1 VDDNP
6 AERSLVR
13 RLLPEVA
20 VPEIPADPA
29 EYVRAVEQYRYFEVV
44 SLSNEDFR
52 RTEYYRANA
61 QRQQTASNVTDL
73 DEFLRSLEMRG
84 WIGPIGEVELDRSV
98 QLIGK
103 SNQFNLTTRRHSAA
117 DIQRMLA
124 SPDWVTRVVKLVDRF
139 GDNGLISV
147 LLAHEQD
154 DALAID
160 TWLMSC
166 RVLKR
171 GVEHLLLNN
180 LVIAARERGLKRL
193 TGEFIPTAKNVIV
206 KNHYADLGFTKVE
219 ADGDGRSLWEL
230 PIGPEWTPLPHHISE
245 EVL

>member
-1 VDDNP
+1 
-6 AERSLVR
+6 
-13 RLLPEVA
+13 VA
-20 VPEIPADPA
+20 DI
-29 EYVRAVEQYRYFEVV
+29 
-44 SLSNEDFR
+44 
-52 RTEYYRANA
+52 
-61 QRQQTASNVTDL
+61 

-84 WIGPIGEVELDRSV
+84 WIGPIGEMELDRSV

-117 DIQRMLA
+117 DIQGMLV

-147 LLAHEQD
+147 LLAQQQGN
-154 DALAID
+154 ALAIN

-180 LVIAARERGLKRL
+180 LVMEARERGLKRL
-193 TGEFIPTAKNVIV
+193 TGEFIPTAKNMLV
-206 KNHYADLGFTKVE
+206 KHHYAGLGFTEVR
-219 ADGDGRSLWEL
+219 ADEDGHTVWEL
-230 PIGPEWTPLPHHISE
+230 PIDAGWTPLPHHISE